1 MAFLT
6 FMEQCKAHIEQ
17 KRVATPAPEPEK
29 KESTRPLI
37 VQMSEW
43 MATLSAEQRKAQ
55 WEMPWFEG
63 RFGVDRKFIG
73 PVLCDLGW
81 RRERQF
87 KKHTSHRRFWLA
99 PQPPEGPT
107 AVEPIPQTAQTS
119 TW

>member
-1 MAFLT
+1 MIIT
-6 FMEQCKAHIEQ
+6 FMEQCKAHMEQ
-17 KRVATPAPEPEK
+17 KRVATPAPETVKMEV
-29 KESTRPLI
+29 TRPLI
-37 VQMSEW
+37 VQISEW
-43 MATLSAEQRKAQ
+43 MSTLTDEQRLAQ

-81 RRERQF
+81 KRERQF

-99 PQPPEGPT
+99 PQTVERPT
-107 AVEPIPQTAQTS
+107 TVDPLPQTVQMS